1 MSHSPYPLEWPLGKR
16 RSIRRKQSDFKALAF
31 GRARDDVFAELRRFN
46 ASDVVMSTNI
56 PLRGDGIPYA
66 NWRQPE
72 DPGVAVYFSLRAVG
86 EPLGTPRRYYAIACD
101 SYRKVEE
108 NMRALANTLAAMRT
122 IERHGSSQMLEQA
135 MSGFAAIPP
144 PVDPQSWWA
153 RLGFGSRPTLDQ
165 AESRWRDLVKQH
177 HPDRGGS
184 PERMAEI
191 NAAIEQAR
199 RCYSKDGRQP

>member
-1 MSHSPYPLEWPLGKR
+1 MSHSPYPLEWPLGKPR
-16 RSIRRKQSDFKALAF
+16 ALRRKSSAFKALGF

-46 ASDVVMSTNI
+46 AADIVMSTNV

-66 NWRQPE
+66 NWRQPD
-72 DPGVAVYFSLRAVG
+72 DPGVAVYFSLRGAH
-86 EPLGTPRRYYAIACD
+86 LGDSRRYYAIACD

-122 IERHGSSQMLEQA
+122 IERHGSSQMREQA
-135 MSGFAAIPP
+135 MSGFSAIPP
-144 PVDPQSWWA
+144 PADPGSWWA

-184 PERMAEI
+184 PARMAEI
-191 NAAIEQAR
+191 NSAIEQAR
-199 RCYSKDGRQP
+199 AS